1 MIRQGRIIRVLSG
14 FYTVYDGNEAIV
26 CKARG
31 KFRKDDKK
39 PVVGDLC
46 EFSYDGKNEG
56 YLMRIFERK
65 NQLSR
70 PTIANIDQVL
80 IVVSAKEPDFSTLL
94 LDRFLV
100 LVEKEHI
107 HPIIIVTKTDLLH
120 DDDDVYQIIA
130 TYRKAG
136 YEVYTTASDDLY
148 REDILALFKDKI
160 SVFTGQSGVGKSSLI
175 NRLNPNLDL
184 KTGDISLAL
193 GRGRHTTRHVE
204 LFQLGQGWVADTP
217 GFSSL
222 ELVMEPRELA
232 VAFHDFEEKST
243 QCKFRGCLHHHE
255 PNCAVKEAVANGT
268 ISQERYQHYLQFLDE
283 VQNQK
288 GKY

>member
-1 MIRQGRIIRVLSG
+1 MIKHGRIIRVLSG

-31 KFRKDDKK
+31 KFRKDDQK

-46 EFSYDGKNEG
+46 EFSYDGQNEG

-70 PTIANIDQVL
+70 PTIANIDQAL
-80 IVVSAKEPDFSTLL
+80 IVVSAKEPDFSSLL

-107 HPIIIVTKTDLLH
+107 HPIIIVTKTDLLCS
-120 DDDDVYQIIA
+120 DDVTYQTIDD
-130 TYRKAG
+130 YRKAG
-136 YEVYTTASDDLY
+136 YEVYTTANDDLHN
-148 REDILALFKDKI
+148 DDLLALFKGKI

-175 NRLNPNLDL
+175 NRLNPGLDL

-222 ELVMEPRELA
+222 ELVMAPRELA
-232 VAFHDFEEKST
+232 VAFHDFEELSAK
-243 QCKFRGCLHHHE
+243 CKFRGCLHHHE
-255 PNCAVKEAVANGT
+255 PNCAVKEAVANGI
-268 ISQERYQHYLQFLDE
+268 ISQERYQHYLQFLEE